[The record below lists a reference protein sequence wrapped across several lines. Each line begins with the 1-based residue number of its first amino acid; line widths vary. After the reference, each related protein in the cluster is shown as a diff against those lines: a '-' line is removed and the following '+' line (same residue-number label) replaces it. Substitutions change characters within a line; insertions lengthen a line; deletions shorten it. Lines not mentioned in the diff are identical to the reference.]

1 LPLLRSVAQLVLC
14 IVEPMNPSQSAS
26 DQRAVRATKRERLI
40 ELGEAYPVSL
50 KPTTTIKAVKQAF
63 PTLEADETTGEHVS
77 IAGRAVMLRNGGK
90 LCFAVLQAGDGERIQ
105 LMVSFNSLGQ
115 DSLKLWKELVDLGDH
130 VFVTGEVVASRT
142 GELSIMVSDWRVAS
156 KALRPMPSVHTE
168 LNEENRARRR
178 YLDLVVRDEAREMV
192 YSRAKVLASL
202 RNTLTDAGL
211 LEIETPML
219 QTVQGG
225 ASARPF
231 VTHSNAMDTELFL
244 RIAPELFLKRAV
256 VGGIDQ
262 VFEINRN
269 FRNEGA
275 DATHSPE
282 FAMLEAY
289 RAYADYNDMAELT
302 KTAIQNSVQAVFGS
316 LVATWADGTQYD
328 FSGEWRSISVYES
341 LSEALGIDITP
352 ASSTVELSA
361 IASEHHVKVSVPTHG
376 KYVEELWE
384 HFVKPTLSGPT
395 FVRDFPVDTSPLV
408 AAHRSID
415 GVVEKWDLYVAG
427 FELATGYSELVDP
440 IVQRERLVAQAK
452 LAGRGDDEAMPLDE
466 DFLEALEYGMPPT
479 GGIGMGIDRLLM
491 ALTGLGVR
499 ETILFPLVKNETR

>member
-1 LPLLRSVAQLVLC
+1 MA
-14 IVEPMNPSQSAS
+14 ESQTVSE
-26 DQRAVRATKRERLI
+26 QQAVRSSKRERLI
-40 ELGEAYPVSL
+40 DTAGSAYPVGL
-50 KPTTTIKAVKQAF
+50 TPTHQIAEIVSTYDK
-63 PTLEADETTGEHVS
+63 LEADETTGLVVS
-77 IAGRAVMLRNGGK
+77 LAGRAVMVRKGGK
-90 LCFAVLQAGDGERIQ
+90 LCFAVIQAGDGSRIQ
-105 LMVSFNSLGQ
+105 LMVAINNIGE

-130 VFVTGEVVASRT
+130 LFITGEVAASRT
-142 GELSIMVSDWRVAS
+142 GELSIIVQSWQIAS
-156 KALRPMPSVHTE
+156 KALRPLPSVHTE
-168 LNEENRARRR
+168 LNEENRARHR
-178 YLDLVVRDEAREMV
+178 YLDLIVRDEAREMV
-192 YSRAKVLASL
+192 YRRANALASI
-202 RNTLTDAGL
+202 RRTLTEDGL

-231 VTHSNAMDTELFL
+231 VTESNALGTNLFL

-256 VGGIDQ
+256 VGGIDR

-275 DATHSPE
+275 DSTHSPE

-289 RAYADYNDMAELT
+289 CAYADYNSMAELT
-302 KTAIQNSVQAVFGS
+302 KNMIQQVVTAVFGTQ
-316 LVATWADGTQYD
+316 VAIWADGTEYD
-328 FSGEWRSISVYES
+328 FSGEWDSISMYES
-341 LSEALGIDITP
+341 LSAAMGISITP
-352 ASSTVELSA
+352 ATSTVELSA
-361 IASEHHVKVSVPTHG
+361 MADEHDVTVKVPTHG
-376 KYVEELWE
+376 KYIEELWD
-384 HFVKPTLSGPT
+384 HFVKPSLSRPT

-408 AAHRSID
+408 AAHRSIE

-440 IVQRERLVAQAK
+440 VVQRERLVAQAS

-491 ALTGLGVR
+491 ALTGLGIR
-499 ETILFPLVKNETR
+499 ETILFPLVK

>member
-1 LPLLRSVAQLVLC
+1 
-14 IVEPMNPSQSAS
+14 M
-26 DQRAVRATKRERLI
+26 
-40 ELGEAYPVSL
+40 ELSGSAYPVGLTPSAKIAEL
-50 KPTTTIKAVKQAF
+50 VKTYTGLA
-63 PTLEADETTGEHVS
+63 PDETTGNVVS
-77 IAGRAVMLRNGGK
+77 VAGRAVMVRNGGK
-90 LCFAVLQAGDGERIQ
+90 LCFSVIQAGDGARIQ
-105 LMVSFNSLGQ
+105 LMVSFNNLGEA
-115 DSLKLWKELVDLGDH
+115 SHKLWKELVDLGDH

-142 GELSIMVSDWRVAS
+142 GELSIMVHSWEIAS
-156 KALRPMPSVHTE
+156 KALRPLPSVHTE

-178 YLDLVVRDEAREMV
+178 YLDLIVRDEARTMV
-192 YSRAKVLASL
+192 YQRANALASI
-202 RNTLTDAGL
+202 RRTLTERGL

-231 VTHSNAMDTELFL
+231 VTKSNALATDLFL

-275 DATHSPE
+275 DSTHSPE

-289 RAYADYNDMAELT
+289 CAYADYDQMAVLT
-302 KTAIQNSVQAVFGS
+302 REMIQAVVVSVFGS
-316 LVATWADGTQYD
+316 TVATWADGETQYD
-328 FSGEWRSISVYES
+328 FGGEWRSISMYES
-341 LSEALGIDITP
+341 LSAATGIPITP
-352 ASSTVELSA
+352 ATSTVELSA
-361 IASEHHVKVSVPTHG
+361 IADEHQVTVKVPTHG
-376 KYVEELWE
+376 KYIEELWD
-384 HFVKPTLSGPT
+384 HFVKPTLTEPT

-408 AAHRSID
+408 APHRSIE
-415 GVVEKWDLYVAG
+415 GVVEKWDLYING

-440 IVQRERLVAQAK
+440 VLQRERLVAQAA

-491 ALTGLGVR
+491 ALTGQGIR
-499 ETILFPLVKNETR
+499 ETILFPLVKSS